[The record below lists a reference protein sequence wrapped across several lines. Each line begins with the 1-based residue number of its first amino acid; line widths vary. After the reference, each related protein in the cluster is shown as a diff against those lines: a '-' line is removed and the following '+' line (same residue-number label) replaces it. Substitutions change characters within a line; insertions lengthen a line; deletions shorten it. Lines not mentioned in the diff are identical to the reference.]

1 MIYGELENWSV
12 DGYNQFEHDGSTEF
26 DVTDYCE
33 NNKFNDEP
41 EDEEIPF

>member
-1 MIYGELENWSV
+1 MIYGELEDWSR

-26 DVTDYCE
+26 DIDSYVEDDDTFC
-33 NNKFNDEP
+33 